1 MFRIWQSI
9 YFDAND
15 PNYPAL
21 GTLFKLLIAVQN
33 RLMRHANRSAA
44 ISWLDSHPSH
54 LTRMRSILSN
64 IFQTRI
70 PLRSDTKW

>member
-1 MFRIWQSI
+1 VGKLAIGSANGLGDPYVQNLQSI

-33 RLMRHANRSAA
+33 RLMRLANRSAA
-44 ISWLDSHPSH
+44 IRRRIDSGT
-54 LTRMRSILSN
+54 LARC
-64 IFQTRI
+64 F
-70 PLRSDTKW
+70 